1 MPYQLYGSFKGYQ
14 RATLIILSLDEIYCT
29 EKSAHVFQSKNRILQ
44 RKKSIPLAFVSV
56 SEFACLR
63 VLSFLRES
71 VTRPRMVK
79 GWQIELK
86 RRTDWVKQSQ
96 RQKKKDQVNCQSN
109 RQRERQT
116 QKQRDGERNHLLF
129 LLFFSQYIVDN
140 SRKIVRWSAVPVAP
154 KLVYVRCGGERGSGP
169 KEPMTYKTQG
179 WD

>member
-96 RQKKKDQVNCQSN
+96 RQKKRTKSIVKVIDKEKDRHRN
-109 RQRERQT
+109 RETEKEIIYYSFSFFLNISLIIVAKSSDGQR
-116 QKQRDGERNHLLF
+116 F
-129 LLFFSQYIVDN
+129 LLPLS
-140 SRKIVRWSAVPVAP
+140 
-154 KLVYVRCGGERGSGP
+154 
-169 KEPMTYKTQG
+169 
-179 WD
+179 